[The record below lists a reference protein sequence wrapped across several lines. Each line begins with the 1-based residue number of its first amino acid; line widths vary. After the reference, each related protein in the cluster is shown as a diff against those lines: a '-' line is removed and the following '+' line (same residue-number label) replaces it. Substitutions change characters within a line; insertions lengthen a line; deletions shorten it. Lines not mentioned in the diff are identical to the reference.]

1 MRLSADRTSPFYDA
15 ALMRNVEVFLDGQS
29 IQNVTEAYE
38 EVGMVRVLVYD
49 VNRRVVLDQRRRA
62 PRQEQRYGKVEIR
75 LKEAA
80 SEHVRRHFEQKR
92 QKVC

>member
-15 ALMRNVEVFLDGQS
+15 ALMRNVEVFVDGQPL
-29 IQNVTEAYE
+29 QNVTEAYE

-49 VNRRVVLDQRRRA
+49 TNHRRVVMDQRTRA
-62 PRQEQRYGKVEIR
+62 PRQEQRYGSVEIR

-80 SEHVRRHFEQKR
+80 SEHVQRHFEQKR
-92 QKVC
+92 QKV